1 MSKQPFFYGGQAV
14 IEGVMIRGQRF
25 FSLAVRKQD
34 GSIHRSAEALGQIYT
49 GPLRRMIF
57 LRGMLILLETLILG
71 FKVLTK
77 SARIALE
84 SADPE
89 ENEEPPGWMMWM
101 SVAASVLIG
110 IGVFFL
116 LPLFVARSMDSVID
130 GWVGTATTGDVL
142 SNLLEGLIRL
152 IMLVGYIGL
161 IGMMKDI
168 KRVFAYHGAEHMTIH
183 AYENNLPLDIDHIR
197 PFPTAHPRCGTAF
210 LLTVAMISIII
221 FAMLG
226 RPDLQWAIMSR
237 VLLIPVIASISYEF
251 IRFNGAHPRSPLTPI
266 LSAPGLLLQKLTTK
280 RPDDDQIEVAI
291 HAMEVALA
299 ADNELPLPYDNS

>member
-1 MSKQPFFYGGQAV
+1 MPKQPFFYGGQAV

-34 GSIHRSAEALGQIYT
+34 GSIYSSAEALGQIYA
-49 GPLRRMIF
+49 GPLRRIIF
-57 LRGMLILLETLILG
+57 MRGILLLLETLMLG

-77 SARIALE
+77 SASIALE
-84 SADPE
+84 SEDPN
-89 ENEEPPGWMMWM
+89 ENEETPSWMMWV
-101 SVAASVLIG
+101 SVGASVLIG
-110 IGVFFL
+110 IVFFFL
-116 LPLFVARSMDSVID
+116 MPLFAARSMDSIID
-130 GWVGTATTGDVL
+130 GWVGSTATAGIL
-142 SNLLEGLIRL
+142 SNLVEGMIRL
-152 IMLVGYIGL
+152 IMLVGYISL

-183 AYENNLPLDIDHIR
+183 AYENNLPLELDHIR

-210 LLTVAMISIII
+210 LLTVAVISIII

-237 VLLIPVIASISYEF
+237 VLLIPIIASISYEF

-266 LSAPGLLLQKLTTK
+266 LSAPGLWLQKLTTR

-291 HAMEVALA
+291 HAMQVALA
-299 ADNELPLPYDNS
+299 ADTESTVNVEDA